1 MKSRLLVLLALVLAV
16 RIAGAADDSL
26 RRAQAPGRVSSMPGA
41 AGPARIDFLFGD
53 SRVSLGSDGAWTV
66 SREVSHHGLLCATY
80 ELGVRFGAGESGC
93 NSVEWL
99 GSVRYVTAQQQ
110 CNNARVPHSGGDQQP
125 ELAREFPRI
134 TCAEQVI
141 RCSGNCK

>member
-1 MKSRLLVLLALVLAV
+1 VKWKLWALLAVLLAV
-16 RIAGAADDSL
+16 RMAGAADDSL
-26 RRAQAPGRVSSMPGA
+26 RRAQAPGRVASMQGT

-66 SREVSHHGLLCATY
+66 SRDVSHHGLLCATY

-93 NSVEWL
+93 NKVEWL

-110 CNNARVPHSGGDQQP
+110 CNNATLYHSGGDQQP
-125 ELAREFPRI
+125 ELAREFSRI